1 MLFRSTLAL
10 GGTLAILLA
19 TSGSAQT
26 VGDSATAGQAQARA
40 TADSGA
46 QVYRQ
51 ICQACHM
58 PQGEGGSGAAKFPA
72 LAKNP
77 RLQFPAY
84 PVTLVVRG
92 KGGMP
97 SFDDVLTPQQI
108 AGVVGYIRTNFGNNY
123 PQPVTEEQVRQVM
136 KGRSG
141 GE

>member
-1 MLFRSTLAL
+1 MLFRSTLAI

-84 PVTLVVRG
+84 PVTLVLHG